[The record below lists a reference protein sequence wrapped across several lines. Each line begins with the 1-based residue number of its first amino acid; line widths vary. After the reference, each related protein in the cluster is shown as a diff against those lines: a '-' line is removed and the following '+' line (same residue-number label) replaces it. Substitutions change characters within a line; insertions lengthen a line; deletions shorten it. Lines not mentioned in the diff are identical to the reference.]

1 MCDHT
6 KFYLSSSFFFRLCVC
21 VCVQAP
27 AQHYI
32 NITVNE
38 FDVPSETTVSK
49 QKHSDCM
56 FDHVSFIDPSTSKLI
71 GRYCN
76 QNQPPKFIL
85 SAWNQLLIEF
95 NSDSNV
101 TGRGFSFSY
110 QVQKFQLPES
120 IFQDMSAPSLTACPA
135 NWSYYKGHC
144 YQAFFGDQII
154 QWYDAESNCAELGNG
169 RNGHL
174 VSILDS
180 NEMSAVFHFLLNVW
194 KSPAYKASRESSS
207 AR

>member
-1 MCDHT
+1 
-6 KFYLSSSFFFRLCVC
+6 
-21 VCVQAP
+21 
-27 AQHYI
+27 
-32 NITVNE
+32 
-38 FDVPSETTVSK
+38 
-49 QKHSDCM
+49 
-56 FDHVSFIDPSTSKLI
+56 
-71 GRYCN
+71 
-76 QNQPPKFIL
+76 
-85 SAWNQLLIEF
+85 
-95 NSDSNV
+95 
-101 TGRGFSFSY
+101 
-110 QVQKFQLPES
+110 
-120 IFQDMSAPSLTACPA
+120 MSAPSLTACPA